1 MPPDASPADAPEQ
14 VAARARRQTRLLVTA
29 GRLREAREQLLR
41 TEQLLV
47 ARVAHARGQRAR
59 RVVHRALRDVRGQL
73 RLLDQATGHAPV
85 RAADRPKRTRPV
97 WEARLGEAATLIGW
111 GQVARA
117 RAVLDE
123 AAGELADQDLPA
135 FHPTRLRLARL
146 YEQLEPPPRHDGPT
160 PAATRSSSVRTVS
173 GGLPT
178 LGRRR

>member
-1 MPPDASPADAPEQ
+1 MQSDAGPADAAEQ
-14 VAARARRQTRLLVTA
+14 IAARARRQTRLLVTA
-29 GRLREAREQLLR
+29 GRLREAREELLR
-41 TEQLLV
+41 AEQLLV
-47 ARVAHARGQRAR
+47 ARAAETRGQRAR
-59 RVVHRALRDVRGQL
+59 RVVNRALRDVRGQL
-73 RLLDQATGHAPV
+73 GLLDQATGRAPLS
-85 RAADRPKRTRPV
+85 AAVGPKRTRPA

-111 GQVARA
+111 GQVALA
-117 RAVLDE
+117 RAALD
-123 AAGELADQDLPA
+123 AAADQLAEQDLPA